1 MLVRIHALRVG
12 NNRDDNTVTLKVEA
26 TDLTDSLYTLV
37 QHMSDWNFGPE
48 LCLSDKCGTHLFS
61 GYKLRDYNITD
72 GDWIIA
78 GHGTRQ
84 PFSPQPWTTL
94 RRVTTPTTTTT
105 TTRQPQPQLTY
116 DSASYDAPQIASAL
130 MRSAVAS
137 PEAYNSFWKT
147 DVIAIATLRSE
158 SFRRFL
164 TSGYVVNRSAARRD
178 QRNRDPFLPGHEAPF
193 VPCSLIPPINIRA
206 LWPPP
211 GQGQGDV
218 VRTIE
223 VPSTTTTKTHCQHL
237 EAPP

>member
-1 MLVRIHALRVG
+1 MLRSIFIASISMLVRIHALRVG
-12 NNRDDNTVTLKVEA
+12 NRDGDNTVTLKVEA

-61 GYKLRDYNITD
+61 GYTLRDYNITD

-105 TTRQPQPQLTY
+105 ARQLQPQLTY
-116 DSASYDAPQIASAL
+116 DSASYDASQIAPAL

-137 PEAYNSFWKT
+137 PRSIQLILENRRRSNCDITKRIISAILDIWLRGKSLSCTARSTKPRSIPARPRGAFCAMFADST
-147 DVIAIATLRSE
+147 DK
-158 SFRRFL
+158 
-164 TSGYVVNRSAARRD
+164 Y
-178 QRNRDPFLPGHEAPF
+178 
-193 VPCSLIPPINIRA
+193 
-206 LWPPP
+206 
-211 GQGQGDV
+211 
-218 VRTIE
+218 
-223 VPSTTTTKTHCQHL
+223 
-237 EAPP
+237 